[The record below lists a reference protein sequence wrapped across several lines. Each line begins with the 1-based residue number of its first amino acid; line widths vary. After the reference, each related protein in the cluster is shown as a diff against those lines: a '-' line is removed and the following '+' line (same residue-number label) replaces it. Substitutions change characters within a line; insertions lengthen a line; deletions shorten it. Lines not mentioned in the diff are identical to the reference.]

1 MRNSP
6 RAGRASAAAVL
17 AVVLAMIS
25 ACGERAATGPDD
37 LGLEAAKGATGGS
50 GPRVAATEPDT
61 GFRGTTIN
69 VQVLGSGFDQGSKAT
84 WALNGD
90 TAFATTRV
98 KTNSTQYVSSK
109 KLIANITISADAPLD
124 LYDVV
129 VLTAGGKK
137 GIGLEL
143 FAVSYKMTDLGTLG
157 GSWSEGH
164 AINELGHVV
173 GRSQTA
179 SGETHAFL
187 WTPENGMRDL
197 GTLGLGP
204 GEAYEAHDVS
214 DDDLVVGYQNGVGIR
229 GFKWTAT
236 GGMQPLSPEINW
248 SQGFTVTN
256 GGDIGGRAS
265 GLGGLL
271 KPTAVLW
278 KSAGGFEF
286 VDTVGNSAW
295 GVRDVNEIGQAVGSA
310 TADTGGAMRPYFY
323 TRTAAGWTRTPIPAG
338 QLDAGPSAL
347 NRSGQVTG
355 IFRFWEGGLG
365 GFVWS
370 AADGIDTLPGAGGRL
385 EPADINDGGTIVG
398 YFVSNVLEKPAM
410 WLPQPNG
417 TWVMSPLPAG
427 DNNHGFARGINN
439 RGDITGSVY
448 VAGGFQHAVRWT
460 LR

>member
-1 MRNSP
+1 MI
-6 RAGRASAAAVL
+6 AG
-17 AVVLAMIS
+17 
-25 ACGERAATGPDD
+25 CGERTATAPDD
-37 LGLEAAKGATGGS
+37 LGLEAAKAATGGN
-50 GPRVAATEPDT
+50 GPRVTATDPDT
-61 GFRGTTIN
+61 GFRGTTVN

-90 TAFATTRV
+90 TTFATTRV

-124 LYDVV
+124 LFDVV
-129 VLTAGGKK
+129 VMTAGGKK

-187 WTPENGMRDL
+187 WTPESGMRDL

-204 GEAYEAHDVS
+204 GETYEAHDVNE
-214 DDDLVVGYQNGVGIR
+214 DDVVVGYELGVGIR
-229 GFKWTAT
+229 GFKWTAI

-248 SQGFTVTN
+248 SQGYTVTS

-265 GLGGLL
+265 GLGGLTR
-271 KPTAVLW
+271 PTAVIW

-286 VDTVGNSAW
+286 VDTVGSSAW
-295 GVRDVNEIGQAVGSA
+295 GVRDLNEVGQAVGSA
-310 TADTGGAMRPYFY
+310 TADTGGAMRPYLY
-323 TRTAAGWTRTPIPAG
+323 TRTGGGWTRTPIPAG
-338 QLDAGPSAL
+338 QLDAGPAAL

-355 IFRFWEGGLG
+355 IFRFWEGGVG

-370 AADGIDTLPGAGGRL
+370 AADGIDTLPTAPTGGRVD
-385 EPADINDGGTIVG
+385 PADINDGGIIVG
-398 YFVSNVLEKPAM
+398 YFVTNVHEQPAM
-410 WLPQPNG
+410 WLPQSSG
-417 TWVMSPLPAG
+417 TWVLSPLPAG
-427 DNNHGFARGINN
+427 DNNHGFARSINS

-448 VAGGFQHAVRWT
+448 VAGGFQHAVLWT
-460 LR
+460 LK

>member
-6 RAGRASAAAVL
+6 RANRASAAAVL

-50 GPRVAATEPDT
+50 GPRVMATDPDT

-90 TAFATTRV
+90 TTFATTRV

-129 VLTAGGKK
+129 VMAAGGKK

-204 GEAYEAHDVS
+204 GEAYEAHDVN
-214 DDDLVVGYQNGVGIR
+214 DDDLVVGYEVGVGIR
-229 GFKWTAT
+229 GFKWTVT
-236 GGMQPLSPEINW
+236 GGMQPLAPEISW
-248 SQGFTVTN
+248 SQGFSVN
-256 GGDIGGRAS
+256 SAGEIGGRTGEA
-265 GLGGLL
+265 
-271 KPTAVLW
+271 KPVGVIW
-278 KSAGGFEF
+278 NSAGALEL
-286 VDTVGNSAW
+286 VDTVGVSAW
-295 GVRDVNEIGQAVGSA
+295 GIRGLNDVGQAVGSA
-310 TADTGGAMRPYFY
+310 SDGAGGPMRPYLY

-338 QLDAGPSAL
+338 QLDAGPAAL

-355 IFRFWEGGLG
+355 IFRFWEGGVG

-370 AADGIDTLPGAGGRL
+370 AAEGIDTLPGAGGRL
-385 EPADINDGGTIVG
+385 DPADINDGGVIVG

-417 TWVMSPLPAG
+417 TWVLSPLPAG

-439 RGDITGSVY
+439 RGDITGSIY